1 MNLLKKTFCL
11 LIFFLLGILLATSLV
26 VMFFWGRTTLESLFL
41 YITTAISAGSFI
53 RNISLIVVL
62 LFASAYAFIT
72 FFSGKKWKIFL
83 IFLSLSFFFYT
94 FQIYDF
100 IVGNVSQTTI
110 YEDEYIIPSVSSP
123 KQKRNLIVLYLES
136 MESGYKNYDGKGT
149 NLLPNLSKIAEENFY
164 FNDFYQLLYANAT
177 ISGQVAGMCGIPHK
191 TELSITNLRNIQN
204 NTLSNAICYPDILKK
219 EEYNT
224 FFIQGSSLSFSG
236 TRNFIKQHSFQKIE
250 GINDNPDILQN
261 NKGNDWGVK
270 DSTLYEITKERII
283 DLANKNNPFFITIA
297 TIDTHEPTTFLDPK
311 CDKKYG
317 DNRDVI
323 LCADKMASD
332 FIKWVQ
338 KQDFYKNTTLVVL
351 GDHIVIGRNDI
362 YPKKENRQIFNV
374 IINPVDG
381 LEPQKHKWTT
391 LDIAPTIM
399 EAIGFE
405 NTGFGLGRSLWQK
418 NATLYEKYGM
428 KLDMEFNKISDFY
441 KKFNKTEKEK
451 TSYKKYVI
459 NTLIKEKEIID
470 YVGSVVEEGQVQAF
484 IADHNTIWTDTLNI
498 EIMKNDKKQYCL
510 KTKFILINPSNKMP
524 IIELNVNDKKIG
536 KWEIP
541 LTEKAPFEREIC
553 FENED
558 KYISVNFNR
567 NSTTSNPY
575 HHAIGLKEFIIR

>member
-11 LIFFLLGILLATSLV
+11 LIFFLLGILSATSLV

-136 MESGYKNYDGKGT
+136 IESGYRNYDEKGT

-270 DSTLYEITKERII
+270 DSTLYEISKERIVE
-283 DLANKNNPFFITIA
+283 LANKNEPFLFTIA

-338 KQDFYKNTTLVVL
+338 KQDFYKNTTIVVL

-362 YPKKENRQIFNV
+362 YPKKENRQIFNM
-374 IINPVDG
+374 IINPVEG
-381 LEPQKHKWTT
+381 LEAQKHKWTT
-391 LDIAPTIM
+391 LDLAPTIM

-405 NTGFGLGRSLWQK
+405 NTGLGLGRSLWQK
-418 NATLYEKYGM
+418 DATLYEKYGL
-428 KLDMEFNKISDFY
+428 KLDMEFNKNSDFY

-451 TSYKKYVI
+451 ISYKKYVI
-459 NTLIKEKEIID
+459 NTLVKEKDIID
-470 YVGSVVEEGQVQAF
+470 YAGSVVEEEQVQTF
-484 IADHNTIWTDTLNI
+484 ITTHNTIWTDTLNI

-510 KTKFILINPSNKMP
+510 KAKFILINPDNKMP
-524 IIELNVNDKKIG
+524 IIDLVINDKKIG

-553 FENED
+553 FDSENEN
-558 KYISVNFNR
+558 ISINFQR
-567 NSTTSNPY
+567 NSKTSNPY
-575 HHAIGLKEFIIR
+575 HHAIGLKEFVVR

>member
-1 MNLLKKTFCL
+1 MSLLKKTFCL
-11 LIFFLLGILLATSLV
+11 ITFFILGILLATAMV
-26 VMFFWGRTTLESLFL
+26 VMFFWNRTTLDSLFL
-41 YITTAISAGSFI
+41 YVTTAISAGSFI

-62 LFASAYAFIT
+62 LIASAYTFIT
-72 FFSGKKWKIFL
+72 FFSSKKGKAFL
-83 IFLSLSFFFYT
+83 VTLSITLFFYT
-94 FQIYDF
+94 FQISDF

-136 MESGYKNYDGKGT
+136 MESGYKNYDEKGT
-149 NLLPNLSKIAEENFY
+149 NILPNLSKIAEENFY
-164 FNDFYQLLYANAT
+164 FDDFYQLFYANAT

-204 NTLSNAICYPDILKK
+204 NTFNNVICYPDILKQ
-219 EEYNT
+219 EGYNT

-236 TRNFIKQHSFQKIE
+236 TKNFIKQHSFQKIE
-250 GINDNPDILQN
+250 GINDNPDIIQN
-261 NKGNDWGVK
+261 NKGSDWGVK

-297 TIDTHEPTTFLDPK
+297 TIDTHEPTTFLDPQ

-317 DNRDVI
+317 DNRDVVM
-323 LCADKMASD
+323 CADKMASD

-338 KQDFYKNTTLVVL
+338 NQDFYKNTTIVVL
-351 GDHIVIGRNDI
+351 GDHIVIGKNNI

-391 LDIAPTIM
+391 LDVAPTIM

-405 NTGFGLGRSLWQK
+405 NKGFGLGRSLWQK
-418 NATLYEKYGM
+418 DETLYEKYGL
-428 KLDMEFNKISDFY
+428 KLDMEFNKNSDFY
-441 KKFNKTEKEK
+441 KKFNKNEKEK
-451 TSYKKYVI
+451 ISYKKYVI
-459 NTLIKEKEIID
+459 NTLVKEKDIANYAGNI
-470 YVGSVVEEGQVQAF
+470 VEEEQVQIFAGTH
-484 IADHNTIWTDTLNI
+484 DKIWTDSINLKMT
-498 EIMKNDKKQYCL
+498 EKDKKQYCL
-510 KTKFILINPSNKMP
+510 KAKFILINPNNKMP
-524 IIELNVNDKKIG
+524 IIDLVINDRKIG

-553 FENED
+553 FDAENED
-558 KYISVNFNR
+558 ISINFQR
-567 NSTTSNPY
+567 NSKTSNPY
-575 HHAIGLKEFIIR
+575 HHAIGLKEFVVR